1 MEKFVDSSEIMKG
14 MYENGINI
22 EKYIEIL
29 TNIYSFIFEIF
40 KEAGVFPKTNN
51 ANADENMEVSELRSL
66 SINRQEKKFKVNNRR
81 MGNTELLLC
90 KLDGTFPENGIYT
103 ANPENINSFILKSS
117 SNYDNMVKSNIGIK
131 IDKDMASKC
140 ARNNIPNIYSNT
152 QFKNISTLNID
163 VTKKRFTF
171 TIKARISP
179 TFKIPFFYYLMI
191 KGSTVIKEK
200 NLRILDTEEEISIY
214 CLLEDETDRDNA
226 AYNCFGYNDNINENS
241 ANNKITLCN
250 LTSEYIQL
258 PKDLSVTNMPET
270 EENSNSE
277 STPTSRNR
285 LFVQSKSSGLSTGAI
300 VGIVLACVAVLVG
313 VTGILIYLKKKPNKP
328 NPNDIT
334 DSRYDFK
341 ISNTN

>member
-1 MEKFVDSSEIMKG
+1 

-22 EKYIEIL
+22 DKYIEIL

-51 ANADENMEVSELRSL
+51 TNADENMEVSELRSL
-66 SINRQEKKFKVNNRR
+66 SINKQEKKFKVNNRR

-140 ARNNIPNIYSNT
+140 ARNNIPNIYDNT

-179 TFKIPFFYYLMI
+179 TFKIPSFYYLMI

-200 NLRILDTEEEISIY
+200 N
-214 CLLEDETDRDNA
+214 
-226 AYNCFGYNDNINENS
+226 
-241 ANNKITLCN
+241 
-250 LTSEYIQL
+250 
-258 PKDLSVTNMPET
+258 
-270 EENSNSE
+270 
-277 STPTSRNR
+277 
-285 LFVQSKSSGLSTGAI
+285 
-300 VGIVLACVAVLVG
+300 
-313 VTGILIYLKKKPNKP
+313 
-328 NPNDIT
+328 
-334 DSRYDFK
+334 
-341 ISNTN
+341 